1 MSKKK
6 SFQTLLN
13 FSIIFL
19 IAASVIFGYSK
30 MKYSSYLSELNNL
43 ESLKKELQSIKEEI
57 KLNSELVKTKEKELN
72 DKSIEFLTIYGF
84 DYLKED
90 DELVQEE
97 VKRLVDE
104 NNKIKNDLREELK
117 KYIHYFDGSYY
128 EAEDY
133 TGLVAQMLSLDS
145 RETSE
150 QLKTD
155 LYSNLAIDNFIKE
168 AKKSGTI
175 SYLNSLNNE
184 SKFNNI
190 LLFLT
195 TMYSDNLYEIS
206 HDLTDMPDNLNSLY
220 NNILATHQLYK
231 TLEDFSFNTGT
242 LTSANL
248 NELVYK
254 TEDLVKKYYGNQ
266 AVIEKLTGETY
277 EKSE

>member
-1 MSKKK
+1 
-6 SFQTLLN
+6 
-13 FSIIFL
+13 
-19 IAASVIFGYSK
+19 

-43 ESLKKELQSIKEEI
+43 ESLKKELQSIEDEV
-57 KLNSELVKTKEKELN
+57 KLNSELKKEKEKELN

-133 TGLVAQMLSLDS
+133 TGLVAQVLSLDS
-145 RETSE
+145 REISE
-150 QLKTD
+150 QLKPD
-155 LYSNLAIDNFIKE
+155 LYSSLDIDNFIKE

-220 NNILATHQLYK
+220 NNVLTTYQLYK

-242 LTSANL
+242 LTSTNL

-254 TEDLVKKYYGNQ
+254 TEELVKKYYENQ